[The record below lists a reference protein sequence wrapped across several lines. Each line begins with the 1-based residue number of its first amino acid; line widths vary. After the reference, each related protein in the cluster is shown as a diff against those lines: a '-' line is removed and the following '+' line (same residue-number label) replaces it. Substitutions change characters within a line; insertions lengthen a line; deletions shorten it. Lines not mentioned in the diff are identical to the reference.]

1 MKNFLIFIGGF
12 VAGILATI
20 LFGYFISV
28 ANNPSDDDN
37 LGLTEFSKKGDC
49 LTTTSKNKS
58 SEIDIFQVLEPN
70 KALGNVKYYS
80 EKKFSDGDSYR
91 DYDVRNDVVVLL
103 INYDGKTFYDA
114 QKIEVSNKCLRQ
126 IGTYQYT
133 TKNDIGKTVPAVVI
147 E

>member
-12 VAGILATI
+12 VAGILVTI

-28 ANNPSDDDN
+28 ANKPIDEGI
-37 LGLTEFSKKGDC
+37 LGLTKFSKKGEC
-49 LTTTSKNKS
+49 LATTSKNKS
-58 SEIDIFQVLEPN
+58 SEIAIFQVLEPN
-70 KALGNVKYYS
+70 MALGSVKYYS
-80 EKKFSDGDSYR
+80 EKKYSDGESYR
-91 DYDVRNDVVVLL
+91 DYDFENEVVVLL
-103 INYDGKTFYDA
+103 VNYDGKTFYDD
-114 QKIEVSNKCLRQ
+114 QKIEVSNICLRQ